1 MSSQEIHQKF
11 KNDGYY
17 VANNVV
23 ENDDIEKILESVS
36 RAYFKHNVNSKF
48 LKNEK
53 PWDNLDFHKEIIE
66 FRENNPNDFSMV
78 YDSCQANIP
87 LTQLISS
94 KKIAG
99 IGSKLLQCKDID
111 LSVGGNMIR
120 MDTPND
126 TRNKT
131 AWHQEIA
138 FVRNPGL
145 VLWIPLVEITSD
157 IGPLH
162 ILEKSHANGEII
174 IERNDIQDYKTSR
187 VSKTE
192 IPTEELN
199 KYSEKAIEINKGD
212 ALFFDTKLIHKSGDN
227 ITRKIRFSCQT
238 RFSDIISEDFAAY
251 RPDMVFNPH
260 SIEKL
265 NRKLYD

>member
-1 MSSQEIHQKF
+1 
-11 KNDGYY
+11 
-17 VANNVV
+17 
-23 ENDDIEKILESVS
+23 
-36 RAYFKHNVNSKF
+36 
-48 LKNEK
+48 
-53 PWDNLDFHKEIIE
+53 
-66 FRENNPNDFSMV
+66 
-78 YDSCQANIP
+78 
-87 LTQLISS
+87 
-94 KKIAG
+94 
-99 IGSKLLQCKDID
+99 
-111 LSVGGNMIR
+111 MIR

-192 IPTEELN
+192 IPIEELN